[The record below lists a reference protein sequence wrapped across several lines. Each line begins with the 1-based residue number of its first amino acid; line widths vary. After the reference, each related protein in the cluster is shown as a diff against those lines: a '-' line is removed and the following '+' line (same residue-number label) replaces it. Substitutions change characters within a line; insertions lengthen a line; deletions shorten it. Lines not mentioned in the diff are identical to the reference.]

1 MPLYEYYCADCKG
14 RFEVLTTYEAAQA
27 GATVC
32 TTCHGKNVR
41 KLLSVVAKRSH
52 GGGDDDFGDAGDF
65 SDASDFGDAGDYG
78 DDTEMSGGSCG
89 CGGACSC
96 NN

>member
-1 MPLYEYYCADCKG
+1 MPLYEYFCADCKD
-14 RFEVLTTYEAAQA
+14 RFEVLTSYEAAQA

-32 TTCHGKNVR
+32 TTCHGRNVH

-52 GGGDDDFGDAGDF
+52 GGGDDDFGDFGDGGEGG
-65 SDASDFGDAGDYG
+65 DFGDEG
-78 DDTEMSGGSCG
+78 DDLGGGSCG